1 MKNIFDKIKNEDFLS
16 GEEIKYLFESM
27 ETIDFLDPLTKVID
41 IGDKDYFYV
50 LTFTINLQ
58 TKNYAFHSQ
67 FLKRIEKGDVNI
79 MNIELI
85 VDKIKNSEKLTEKEL
100 KFLFRD
106 NDLFVDEIEIDS
118 DSFTDSYMIV
128 FDIGNEEYY
137 SIVYTFDLCDIYD
150 FPPQVAKRVQPKEI
164 TVHSWEYV

>member
-1 MKNIFDKIKNEDFLS
+1 MFQIKDKIKN
-16 GEEIKYLFESM
+16 G
-27 ETIDFLDPLTKVID
+27 
-41 IGDKDYFYV
+41 
-50 LTFTINLQ
+50 
-58 TKNYAFHSQ
+58 
-67 FLKRIEKGDVNI
+67 
-79 MNIELI
+79 
-85 VDKIKNSEKLTEKEL
+85 EKLTEKEL

-106 NDLFVDEIEIDS
+106 EDSFVDEIEIDS